1 MLHELCIDFAVAED
15 REFGDSTDFL
25 FAVAFKGTRNITG
38 SHSVV
43 DEENAI
49 LILPTLQF
57 VLLKF
62 RRVTICLTLIYWKK
76 DLNSTLNEKNTLI
89 RLLCNPL
96 TPKSY

>member
-15 REFGDSTDFL
+15 CVFGYSTDFL

-49 LILPTLQF
+49 LILPTLQY
-57 VLLKF
+57 VLKKC
-62 RRVTICLTLIYWKK
+62 RRVTICLTLIY
-76 DLNSTLNEKNTLI
+76 
-89 RLLCNPL
+89 
-96 TPKSY
+96 

>member
-1 MLHELCIDFAVAED
+1 MLHEWCIDFAVAED

-49 LILPTLQF
+49 LIN
-57 VLLKF
+57 V
-62 RRVTICLTLIYWKK
+62 
-76 DLNSTLNEKNTLI
+76 
-89 RLLCNPL
+89 
-96 TPKSY
+96 